1 MPRKHDI
8 TTAGVTS
15 SSESPWLHVGFS
27 ASEDGLLAPAPSI
40 DRSMSVGELHNGHH
54 MRGWVRQPS
63 GYRPMGTFCSQLN
76 LGTDSQ
82 GKQHGPAGQRAP
94 QVSSK

>member
-1 MPRKHDI
+1 
-8 TTAGVTS
+8 
-15 SSESPWLHVGFS
+15 
-27 ASEDGLLAPAPSI
+27 
-40 DRSMSVGELHNGHH
+40 MSVGELHNGHH

-63 GYRPMGTFCSQLN
+63 GYRPMGTFCSQLK

-82 GKQHGPAGQRAP
+82 GKQHGHAGQRAP